1 MKGERAVLVHSS
13 SATHGRPWECEAHHV
28 QSISRTHSDLIKYSI
43 RDGVYERVLCVLQGF
58 IKSAVTVIRNRSTVT
73 KGTAC
78 SPHHNNVPK
87 VGMVSCK

>member
-28 QSISRTHSDLIKYSI
+28 QSISRTHSDLVKYSI

-58 IKSAVTVIRNRSTVT
+58 VKSAVSVIRSRSVV
-73 KGTAC
+73 KKDTAC
-78 SPHHNNVPK
+78 SPLHNNALNI
-87 VGMVSCK
+87 GMGSCE